1 MKMNLCSIFCKV
13 VRRSAVEPH
22 IAGLA
27 HLEIFLLK
35 DTVRQAALLKRG
47 LRSGITNLAQTAFEV
62 CIQVS
67 GTVKATISHPAQMEG
82 IYKN

>member
-1 MKMNLCSIFCKV
+1 MQYILQSCWEK
-13 VRRSAVEPH
+13 RSSQEPH

-47 LRSGITNLAQTAFEV
+47 LRSGITNAQSRTDRL
-62 CIQVS
+62 
-67 GTVKATISHPAQMEG
+67 
-82 IYKN
+82 